1 MDIWDRL
8 QIKLNSYWDILI
20 LSIPKIA
27 ISLFILC
34 VFILLAY
41 SLGKI
46 FRRKMGKSNAD
57 SITIGF
63 LIRITKFI
71 LISVGFIVAFHAM
84 GFEGIAGGLLAGAGM
99 GAIIIGLAFK
109 DIGENFL
116 AGIILVFDRPFDV
129 GDVVNI
135 NNNMGVVRSL
145 LFRTTHIKSFD
156 GKDVY
161 VPNAAIIRNDVLNFT
176 RDGLLRHEFIIGMDY
191 DDDVDGALALIY
203 KTVNA
208 HPKVITDLNTQA
220 IVNEFAPNTINIKV
234 LFWIDTLDY
243 KNEALLTKSEVMR
256 DVKNALSAAK
266 FTLPANI
273 QEIKAYQGQPVPI
286 TIQYAE
292 GLPKP
297 DPTSAK

>member
-1 MDIWDRL
+1 MNIWDRL
-8 QIKLNSYWDILI
+8 QNKLNGYWDILI

-27 ISLFILC
+27 IALLILC
-34 VFILLAY
+34 AFILLAY
-41 SLGKI
+41 AIGK
-46 FRRKMGKSNAD
+46 FFKKKMGDTKAD

-63 LIRITKFI
+63 IIRITKFVLTAVGVI
-71 LISVGFIVAFHAM
+71 LAFHAV

-99 GAIIIGLAFK
+99 SAVIIGFAFK
-109 DIGENFL
+109 EIGENFL

-135 NNNMGVVRSL
+135 NDNMGVVSSL

-208 HPKVITDLNTQA
+208 HHKVMSDLNTQV
-220 IVNEFAPNTINIKV
+220 IVNEFAPNTINLKV

-256 DVKNALSAAK
+256 DVKNAMSAAK
-266 FTLPANI
+266 FMLPANI
-273 QEIKAYQGQPVPI
+273 QEIKAYQGQAVPI

-292 GLPKP
+292 GMPKFP
-297 DPTSAK
+297 SEK

>member
-1 MDIWDRL
+1 MNTWEQL
-8 QIKLNSYWDILI
+8 QEKVNGYWDILI
-20 LSIPKIA
+20 LNIPQIA
-27 ISLFILC
+27 ISLLIIC
-34 VFILLAY
+34 GFILLSYAV
-41 SLGKI
+41 GKI
-46 FRRKMGKSNAD
+46 FRKKMASDNTN
-57 SITIGF
+57 SITVGF
-63 LIRITKFI
+63 IIRITKFV
-71 LISVGFIVAFHAM
+71 LISIGLILAFHAL

-99 GAIIIGLAFK
+99 GAIIIGFAFK
-109 DIGENFL
+109 EIGENFL

-135 NNNMGVVRSL
+135 NNNMGVVKSL

-176 RDGLLRHEFIIGMDY
+176 RDGLLRHEFVIGMDY
-191 DDDVDGALALIY
+191 DDDVDQALALIY

-208 HPKVITDLNTQA
+208 HPTVMRDFTTQA
-220 IVNEFAPNTINIKV
+220 IVSEFAPTTINLKL

-243 KNEALLTKSEVMR
+243 KNEALITRSEVMR
-256 DVKNALSAAK
+256 DVKNALSAAG

-273 QEIKAYQGQPVPI
+273 QEIKAYQGNAVPI

-292 GLPKP
+292 EAQKLKR
-297 DPTSAK
+297 